1 MILEAKFGDDR
12 LQQMAIICIFQSSQK
27 RKCSAKVYLRPCQ
40 TLYYVKSVRIRSFSG
55 LYSVRM
61 RGNMDQK
68 DSEYGHFPCNVYEF
82 FANIV
87 NVKQLFFGTPV
98 IQLNLV
104 PLTSES
110 LQRHIQNLSK
120 I

>member
-55 LYSVRM
+55 LYSV
-61 RGNMDQK
+61 
-68 DSEYGHFPCNVYEF
+68 
-82 FANIV
+82 
-87 NVKQLFFGTPV
+87 
-98 IQLNLV
+98 
-104 PLTSES
+104 
-110 LQRHIQNLSK
+110 
-120 I
+120 